1 MRKFF
6 VSLLLPFV
14 MLLTQQAQAWHEI
27 GHLRGPA
34 GTNELLQKQQKP
46 DALGD
51 KLCSLCFS
59 FAHIDATAPAPVVP
73 ALAPA
78 PAEHEAPSSVAVS
91 SHASPVAAPGN
102 RDPPARL

>member
-1 MRKFF
+1 MRKLF

-27 GHLRGPA
+27 GHLRNPV
-34 GTNELLQKQQKP
+34 GTTEQQQQKP

-59 FAHIDATAPAPVVP
+59 FAHIDATAPAPDVP
-73 ALAPA
+73 VLASA

-102 RDPPARL
+102 RDPPASL